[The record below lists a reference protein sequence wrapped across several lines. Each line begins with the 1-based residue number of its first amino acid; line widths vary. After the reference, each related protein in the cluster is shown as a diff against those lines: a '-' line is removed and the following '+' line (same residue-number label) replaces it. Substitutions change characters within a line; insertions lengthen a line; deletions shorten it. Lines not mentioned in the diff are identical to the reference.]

1 MKLKNAVG
9 GKRMRVLKG
18 QEPASVFRFF
28 EDICGIPHISYHEKE
43 ISDYCVAFA
52 KERGLYW
59 EQDEL
64 GNVIIIKEATPGYEE
79 VDPVIIQGHLDM
91 VGDKVPGCEID
102 MEKESIRIMVEGDMI
117 TANGTTLGADNG
129 IAVAYGLALLD
140 STEIAHPRLEVVL
153 TVSEEVGLEG
163 ATAIDLSSCKAKRLI
178 NIDSEEEG
186 VFTVGCAGGL
196 RVDCSVPIEKVQAS
210 GRWCELTTSGFLG
223 GHSGIEIDR
232 GRINGNVVMGRFFLY
247 LKNYMSYQ
255 IVSMEGGVKDNVIP
269 KNAKVGFV
277 IEDADRDTL
286 EQCLKQFN
294 EILNIEYGTSD
305 PEAKLVLEMKDT
317 QTCDVLSSASE
328 KKLLVMLTGMPNGVQ
343 TMSPDL
349 KGLVETSLNMGVVT
363 VSDEKI
369 HASFALRS
377 SHESAKM
384 YLAEVLKQMTEI
396 LGGEVS
402 YHGIYPGWPY
412 ERNSKLR
419 ELCKKKYQE
428 QYGKEPVVEVIHAGL
443 ECGIL
448 SSKIEGLD
456 CISIGPNLY
465 DVHTPDER
473 VSIASVARVW
483 EYIKAVLA
491 EK

>member
-1 MKLKNAVG
+1 MK
-9 GKRMRVLKG
+9 VLNG
-18 QEPASVFRFF
+18 YEPAEVFRFF
-28 EDICGIPHISYHEKE
+28 EDICSIPHVSYHEKAL
-43 ISDYCVAFA
+43 SDYCVAFA
-52 KERGLYW
+52 KERNLYW

-64 GNVIIIKEATPGYEE
+64 GNVIIIKEASPGYEE
-79 VDPVIIQGHLDM
+79 VEPVIIQGHLDM
-91 VGDKVPGCEID
+91 VGDKIPECEID
-102 MEKESIRIMVEGDMI
+102 MEKESIRILVEGDMI
-117 TANGTTLGADNG
+117 TADGTTLGADNG

-140 STEIAHPRLEVVL
+140 SSEIAHPRLEVVL

-178 NIDSEEEG
+178 NIDSEDEG

-196 RVDCSVPIEKVQAS
+196 RVDCNIPLDAVQTS
-210 GRWCELTTSGFLG
+210 GQVCEIKTTGFLG

-232 GRINGNVVMGRFFLY
+232 GRINGNVVLGRFFLF
-247 LKNYMSYQ
+247 LKQQMTYQ
-255 IVSMEGGVKDNVIP
+255 IASIEGGVKDNVIP
-269 KNAKVGFV
+269 KNAKSAFV
-277 IEDADRDTL
+277 IDAKDRDTL
-286 EQCLKQFN
+286 ESCLKEFN

-305 PEAKLVLEMKDT
+305 PDAKLVLEMKSVED
-317 QTCDVLSSASE
+317 CVVLSEESTA
-328 KKLLVMLTGMPNGVQ
+328 KVLTMLTGMPNGVQ
-343 TMSPDL
+343 AMSPDL
-349 KGLVETSLNMGVVT
+349 KGLVETSLNMGVVN
-363 VSDEKI
+363 VDCEKLQ
-369 HASFALRS
+369 ASFALRS

-384 YLAEVLKQMTEI
+384 HLAEVLKQMTQT

-412 ERNSKLR
+412 ARNSKLR
-419 ELCKKKYQE
+419 ELCMRKYQE
-428 QYGKEPVVEVIHAGL
+428 QYGKDPVVEVIHAGL

-473 VSIASVARVW
+473 VSISSVARVW